1 MSLWHDHHCIL
12 GMTGRHQFLIE
23 RFQDLIIVR
32 DNVYYMQISRNHLE
46 EEMAAYSS
54 ILAWKIPWTEQP
66 GRLQSIGS
74 QRVEHDWVSTSRKYG
89 QVSRKYQ
96 EILACIV
103 PSIMTYD
110 VERKLFVYYRGT
122 KRITGTTQLSQLKTR
137 SILIL
142 FYWPF
147 LEIVL
152 LKGSIFSLK

>member
-74 QRVEHDWVSTSRKYG
+74 QRVEHDWVTEHIKK
-89 QVSRKYQ
+89 VW
-96 EILACIV
+96 
-103 PSIMTYD
+103 PSIKKIS
-110 VERKLFVYYRGT
+110 RN
-122 KRITGTTQLSQLKTR
+122 
-137 SILIL
+137 
-142 FYWPF
+142 
-147 LEIVL
+147 
-152 LKGSIFSLK
+152 FSLYCAIHHDIWCRKEIICILQRNKKNYWYYPIKSAKNQEHFNSFLLAIPGNSPPQG